1 MKVFGIGLSKTG
13 TKTLGICLQRL
24 GYDHFSWNPDF
35 TLQVLRG
42 DLSEAARV
50 AHRHDSFDD
59 LPWPSLYKLMDE
71 HFPDAKFVL
80 TVREN
85 PDVWYRSLVRHAE
98 YKGAT
103 EERKLFYGHEIPH
116 GYRREDVALYE
127 QHSRDVQTYFKD
139 RPDKLLVICW
149 KRERDWTQLCD
160 FLGVAAPDEPL
171 PHANK
176 RRKRSLKQYVRR
188 FRYRVESCVRQRA
201 ESER

>member
-13 TKTLGICLQRL
+13 TKTLGTCLQRL

-35 TLQVLRG
+35 TRRVLRG
-42 DLSEAARV
+42 DVDEALRV
-50 AHRHDSFDD
+50 AAAHDSFDD
-59 LPWPSLYKLMDE
+59 LPWPKLYKLLDD
-71 HFPDAKFVL
+71 HHPDAKFVL

-85 PDVWYRSLVRHAE
+85 ADVWYRSLIRHAE

-116 GYRREDVALYE
+116 GYRHEDVAFYE
-127 QHSRDVQTYFKD
+127 RHAREVQAYFAD

-149 KRERDWTQLCD
+149 KHERDWTRLCN

-176 RRKRSLKQYVRR
+176 RRRRSLKQYLRR
-188 FRYRVESCVRQRA
+188 LRYQVQGYVQQRTES
-201 ESER
+201 